1 MKSWI
6 TAVILR
12 LLSKQIIV
20 ATKPATTEKL
30 YFTNTQAPSRNGLYM
45 AMFCFFFV
53 YEKKKNSI
61 FFLPTRSLDA
71 TDEKKIKKNNK
82 KMPENEAASEE
93 EAKTEKHKKQ

>member
-30 YFTNTQAPSRNGLYM
+30 YLTNTQAPSRNGLYM

-53 YEKKKNSI
+53 YEKKKKFNFLLTNS
-61 FFLPTRSLDA
+61 LSWCHRW
-71 TDEKKIKKNNK
+71 EKNKKNNK